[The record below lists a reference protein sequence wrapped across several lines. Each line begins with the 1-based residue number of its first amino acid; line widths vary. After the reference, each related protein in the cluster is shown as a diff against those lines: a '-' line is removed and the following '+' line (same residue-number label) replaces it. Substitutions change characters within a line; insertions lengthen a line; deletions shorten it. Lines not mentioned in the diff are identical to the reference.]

1 MCTATIQKEQQSALQ
16 EKLWVIANDLRGNMD
31 ASEFKNYILGLM
43 SGILAVILLNP
54 LSELLLQW
62 IEEFK
67 TVPTLKILRANAEIN
82 NLMKLQEVQLQELQE
97 AYERDFKD
105 DEDEE

>member
-1 MCTATIQKEQQSALQ
+1 M
-16 EKLWVIANDLRGNMD
+16 
-31 ASEFKNYILGLM
+31 KNYILGLM
-43 SGILAVILLNP
+43 SGIVSVILFKP
-54 LSELLLQW
+54 LLELLAQW
-62 IEEFK
+62 VEYQK

-105 DEDEE
+105 DEEEE

>member
-1 MCTATIQKEQQSALQ
+1 M
-16 EKLWVIANDLRGNMD
+16 
-31 ASEFKNYILGLM
+31 KNYILGLM

-82 NLMKLQEVQLQELQE
+82 NLMKLQE
-97 AYERDFKD
+97 AYERDYSSD
-105 DEDEE
+105 DSEDEDEE

>member
-1 MCTATIQKEQQSALQ
+1 M
-16 EKLWVIANDLRGNMD
+16 
-31 ASEFKNYILGLM
+31 KNYILGLM

-82 NLMKLQEVQLQELQE
+82 NLMSLQEVQLRELEE
-97 AYERDFKD
+97 AYIRDYSN
-105 DEDEE
+105 EDEEEE

>member
-1 MCTATIQKEQQSALQ
+1 M
-16 EKLWVIANDLRGNMD
+16 
-31 ASEFKNYILGLM
+31 KNYILGLM

-82 NLMKLQEVQLQELQE
+82 NLMKLQE

>member
-1 MCTATIQKEQQSALQ
+1 M
-16 EKLWVIANDLRGNMD
+16 
-31 ASEFKNYILGLM
+31 KNYILGLM
-43 SGILAVILLNP
+43 SGILAVIILKP
-54 LSELLLQW
+54 LYELIEQW

-97 AYERDFKD
+97 AYERDFND
-105 DEDEE
+105 DEEEE

>member
-1 MCTATIQKEQQSALQ
+1 M
-16 EKLWVIANDLRGNMD
+16 
-31 ASEFKNYILGLM
+31 KNYILGLM
-43 SGILAVILLNP
+43 SGILAVIILKP
-54 LSELLLQW
+54 LYELIEQW

-82 NLMKLQEVQLQELQE
+82 NLMKLQEIQLQELQE

-105 DEDEE
+105 DEEEE

>member
-1 MCTATIQKEQQSALQ
+1 M
-16 EKLWVIANDLRGNMD
+16 
-31 ASEFKNYILGLM
+31 KNYILGLM
-43 SGILAVILLNP
+43 SGILAVIILKP
-54 LSELLLQW
+54 LYEVIEQW

-97 AYERDFKD
+97 AYERDFND
-105 DEDEE
+105 DEEEE

>member
-1 MCTATIQKEQQSALQ
+1 M
-16 EKLWVIANDLRGNMD
+16 
-31 ASEFKNYILGLM
+31 KNYILGLM

-82 NLMKLQEVQLQELQE
+82 NLMKLQE
-97 AYERDFKD
+97 AYERDFND
-105 DEDEE
+105 DEEEDEEDE

>member
-1 MCTATIQKEQQSALQ
+1 M
-16 EKLWVIANDLRGNMD
+16 
-31 ASEFKNYILGLM
+31 KNYVLGLM
-43 SGILAVILLNP
+43 SGILAVIILKP
-54 LSELLLQW
+54 LYELIEQW

-105 DEDEE
+105 DEEEE

>member
-1 MCTATIQKEQQSALQ
+1 M
-16 EKLWVIANDLRGNMD
+16 
-31 ASEFKNYILGLM
+31 KNYILGLM

-62 IEEFK
+62 IEQFK

-82 NLMKLQEVQLQELQE
+82 NLMRLQEFQLRELQE
-97 AYERDFKD
+97 AYERDYSNNFD
-105 DEDEE
+105 DEEEDEEEDE

>member
-1 MCTATIQKEQQSALQ
+1 M
-16 EKLWVIANDLRGNMD
+16 
-31 ASEFKNYILGLM
+31 KNYILGLM
-43 SGILAVILLNP
+43 SGILAVIILKP
-54 LSELLLQW
+54 LYELIEQW

-97 AYERDFKD
+97 AYERDYSSD
-105 DEDEE
+105 DSEDEDEE

>member
-1 MCTATIQKEQQSALQ
+1 M
-16 EKLWVIANDLRGNMD
+16 
-31 ASEFKNYILGLM
+31 KNYILGLM

-54 LSELLLQW
+54 LFELLLQW

-67 TVPTLKILRANAEIN
+67 TVPMLKILRANAEIN

>member
-1 MCTATIQKEQQSALQ
+1 M
-16 EKLWVIANDLRGNMD
+16 
-31 ASEFKNYILGLM
+31 KNFVLGLM
-43 SGILAVILLNP
+43 SGILAVIILKP
-54 LSELLLQW
+54 LYELIEQW

-97 AYERDFKD
+97 AYERDYSSDDSD
-105 DEDEE
+105 DEEEE

>member
-1 MCTATIQKEQQSALQ
+1 M
-16 EKLWVIANDLRGNMD
+16 
-31 ASEFKNYILGLM
+31 KNYILGLM
-43 SGILAVILLNP
+43 SGILAVIILKP
-54 LSELLLQW
+54 LYELIEQW

-67 TVPTLKILRANAEIN
+67 TVPTLKILRKNAEIN

-105 DEDEE
+105 DEEEE

>member
-1 MCTATIQKEQQSALQ
+1 M
-16 EKLWVIANDLRGNMD
+16 
-31 ASEFKNYILGLM
+31 KNYILGLM
-43 SGILAVILLNP
+43 SGILAVIILKP
-54 LSELLLQW
+54 LYELIEQW

-82 NLMKLQEVQLQELQE
+82 NLMKLQEIQLQELQE

-105 DEDEE
+105 NEDEE

>member
-1 MCTATIQKEQQSALQ
+1 M
-16 EKLWVIANDLRGNMD
+16 
-31 ASEFKNYILGLM
+31 KNYILGLM
-43 SGILAVILLNP
+43 SGILAVIILKP
-54 LSELLLQW
+54 LYELIEQW

-67 TVPTLKILRANAEIN
+67 TVPTLKILKANAEIN

-105 DEDEE
+105 DEEEE

>member
-1 MCTATIQKEQQSALQ
+1 M
-16 EKLWVIANDLRGNMD
+16 
-31 ASEFKNYILGLM
+31 KNYILGLM
-43 SGILAVILLNP
+43 SGILAVIILKP
-54 LSELLLQW
+54 LYELIEQW

-105 DEDEE
+105 NEEEE

>member
-1 MCTATIQKEQQSALQ
+1 M
-16 EKLWVIANDLRGNMD
+16 
-31 ASEFKNYILGLM
+31 KNYILGLM
-43 SGILAVILLNP
+43 SGVLAVIILKP
-54 LSELLLQW
+54 LYELIEQW

-105 DEDEE
+105 DEEEE

>member
-1 MCTATIQKEQQSALQ
+1 M
-16 EKLWVIANDLRGNMD
+16 
-31 ASEFKNYILGLM
+31 KNYILGLM
-43 SGILAVILLNP
+43 SGILAVIILKP
-54 LSELLLQW
+54 LYELIEQW

-67 TVPTLKILRANAEIN
+67 TVPTLKISRANAEIN

-105 DEDEE
+105 DEEEEWFYDSKRFN

>member
-1 MCTATIQKEQQSALQ
+1 M
-16 EKLWVIANDLRGNMD
+16 
-31 ASEFKNYILGLM
+31 KNYILGLI
-43 SGILAVILLNP
+43 SGILAVIILKP
-54 LSELLLQW
+54 LYELIEQW

-105 DEDEE
+105 DEEEE

>member
-1 MCTATIQKEQQSALQ
+1 M
-16 EKLWVIANDLRGNMD
+16 
-31 ASEFKNYILGLM
+31 KNYILGLM

-54 LSELLLQW
+54 LAELLLQW

-67 TVPTLKILRANAEIN
+67 TVPTLIILRANAEIN

-97 AYERDFKD
+97 AYGRDFKD
-105 DEDEE
+105 DEEEE

>member
-1 MCTATIQKEQQSALQ
+1 M
-16 EKLWVIANDLRGNMD
+16 
-31 ASEFKNYILGLM
+31 KNYILGLM

-54 LSELLLQW
+54 LFELLLQW

-105 DEDEE
+105 DEDEEEE

>member
-1 MCTATIQKEQQSALQ
+1 M
-16 EKLWVIANDLRGNMD
+16 
-31 ASEFKNYILGLM
+31 KNYILGLM
-43 SGILAVILLNP
+43 SGILAVIILKP
-54 LSELLLQW
+54 LYELIEQW

-97 AYERDFKD
+97 AYERDYSSDDSD
-105 DEDEE
+105 DEEEE